1 MLSAADNF
9 NRSRKGPATTLSIQ
23 FAGVGAAVNH
33 SGGIAIKP
41 SCHYQQLHDIDLLI
55 LPALWRNPIPVVR
68 RHQEISQL
76 LKQADAGNT
85 QILSV
90 GTSSCF
96 LAAAGLLDHKPAT
109 THWYFMDAFAE
120 HYPKVKLQRRH
131 LITRSDNLYCV
142 GSVNSVADLMIYF
155 IEQFYSADIARE
167 VESHFSPEIRRGYEE
182 QSFTAGK
189 VSSHGDESIIQ
200 AQQWLQDNYR
210 QPLNSQQLAAICGL
224 TVRSFNR
231 RFKAAT
237 ERTPGQY
244 LAQQRLRVA
253 KELLRESNLAV
264 AEIAYQV
271 GYQDGSHFSRLF
283 KKLLG
288 QTPKQYRDT
297 VRGKL
302 FSLAEKTL

>member
-1 MLSAADNF
+1 
-9 NRSRKGPATTLSIQ
+9 
-23 FAGVGAAVNH
+23 
-33 SGGIAIKP
+33 
-41 SCHYQQLHDIDLLI
+41 
-55 LPALWRNPIPVVR
+55 
-68 RHQEISQL
+68 
-76 LKQADAGNT
+76 
-85 QILSV
+85 
-90 GTSSCF
+90 
-96 LAAAGLLDHKPAT
+96 
-109 THWYFMDAFAE
+109 
-120 HYPKVKLQRRH
+120 
-131 LITRSDNLYCV
+131 
-142 GSVNSVADLMIYF
+142 
-155 IEQFYSADIARE
+155 
-167 VESHFSPEIRRGYEE
+167 
-182 QSFTAGK
+182 
-189 VSSHGDESIIQ
+189 
-200 AQQWLQDNYR
+200 LQDNYR